1 MIPVQELVYDFK
13 LNLNKVDRQDNVL
26 MAVENIVNFL
36 NQAQF
41 SWIKTKIGE
50 NNLYRDGYE
59 ATRKRIDDLQV
70 LKVNNYA
77 LNLVKHDDVLFQGY
91 RGSLK
96 DVKDYMMFVMCR
108 TTASKQ
114 DCKAT
119 LTVDL
124 IRQNDLS
131 NLYFDANF
139 GPSYEWRSTIAT
151 IGEDNIILYTDGSFE
166 LDKVFLTYLRNPK
179 QIDIEGYIKL
189 DGKDSVN
196 QDCELPY
203 YAKQDIVSLA
213 CKFAAQSTDNQSQTA
228 YAEDRFTKNSE

>member
-41 SWIKTKIGE
+41 SWVKTKIGE

-77 LNLVKHDDVLFQGY
+77 LNLTKHDDVLFLGY

-96 DVKDYMMFVMCR
+96 TVSDYMMFVMCR

-139 GPSYEWRSTIAT
+139 GPSYEWRSTLAT